1 MSLSELVA
9 SMSSKGNNR
18 LGYTSTVKDQ
28 IDNIEVI
35 FIFELD

>member
-9 SMSSKGNNR
+9 SMSSRGNDR

-28 IDNIEVI
+28 VDTIEVI
-35 FIFELD
+35 SY

>member
-9 SMSSKGNNR
+9 SMSKGNER

-28 IDNIEVI
+28 TDSI
-35 FIFELD
+35 